1 MKIFNL
7 GEAAKILEIPFYRLQ
22 YLERAE
28 RIPKARRSSSGQR
41 FYTQK
46 DLMKLKQILNKE
58 ETLEAVS
65 ELD

>member
-7 GEAAKILEIPFYRLQ
+7 GEAAKSLGIPFYRLQ

-28 RIPKARRSSSGQR
+28 RIPRANRSSSGQR
-41 FYTQK
+41 IYTEK

-58 ETLEAVS
+58 ERLEAVS
-65 ELD
+65 

>member
-7 GEAAKILEIPFYRLQ
+7 GEAARLLEIPFYRLQ

-28 RIPKARRSSSGQR
+28 RIPRAKRSSSGQR
-41 FYTQK
+41 FYTEK

-58 ETLEAVS
+58 ETLEVVT
-65 ELD
+65 